1 MEDYIKAGKI
11 AADARE
17 YALSLV
23 KENKTLLETANK
35 IEEFII
41 KKDVTPAFPVSLA
54 INEIAAH
61 YTPSPDEKTIFN
73 SEDLVKIDIGVCI
86 NGCVTDTAT
95 TVEIKTN
102 NNKELIKASRE
113 ALNEAIKIAQI
124 GTELWQIGKI
134 IEDTISS
141 YGFNS
146 IKNLSGHGLGDYE
159 VHRKPTIPNFNNEN
173 KETLQKGQF
182 ITIEPFSTT
191 GSGYVKEGKPSTIY
205 SIQRKQSI
213 RNPIT
218 KKIFDYVEKEYKI
231 LPFSKRQ
238 LLKKFPLP
246 QVNLALKDLEN
257 NKIVKEYS
265 QLPEKSNGLVSQ
277 HEHTLLIDEK
287 VIVLTR

>member
-11 AADARE
+11 AAEARD
-17 YALSLV
+17 YALTLV
-23 KENKTLLETANK
+23 KENASLLDTAEK

-41 KKDVTPAFPVSLA
+41 KKNCIPAFPVSLA
-54 INEIAAH
+54 RNEIAAH
-61 YTPSPDEKTIFN
+61 YTPLPEEKTIF
-73 SEDLVKIDIGVCI
+73 EKGDLVKIDLGTCI
-86 NGCVTDTAT
+86 NGYISDTAI

-102 NNKELIKASRE
+102 ENKELIKASDE
-113 ALNEAIKIAQI
+113 ALKEAIKICQI
-124 GTELWQIGKI
+124 GTEIWQIGKV
-134 IEDTISS
+134 IEETISS

-146 IKNLSGHGLGDYE
+146 IKNLSGHGLGNYE

-182 ITIEPFSTT
+182 ITIEPFATT

-205 SIQRKQSI
+205 AIQKKQSI

-218 KKIFDYVEKEYKI
+218 KKIYDYAEKEYKI
-231 LPFSKRQ
+231 LPFCKRQ

-257 NKIVKEYS
+257 NKIIKEYC

-287 VIVLTR
+287 VIVLTK

>member
-73 SEDLVKIDIGVCI
+73 SGDLVKIDLGVCI